1 MNTPSLEEPPERE
14 FALSDPRGFL
24 RRFKGG
30 VILDEIQRAP
40 GLPSY
45 LQIIPSHGAGVTLT
59 QQPAQFQGNHRPGNI
74 MPSCYNVIM
83 SIGGGNVI
91 LKTIGQSGQLSI
103 GKEYAGRH
111 VIVDEL
117 EPGTWLIKTGEFIPD
132 NEGWMWDPPTAAKI
146 ERAVKWAETNS
157 SSETD
162 LDALERCVK
171 KGKSKR

>member
-1 MNTPSLEEPPERE
+1 
-14 FALSDPRGFL
+14 
-24 RRFKGG
+24 
-30 VILDEIQRAP
+30 
-40 GLPSY
+40 
-45 LQIIPSHGAGVTLT
+45 
-59 QQPAQFQGNHRPGNI
+59 
-74 MPSCYNVIM
+74 M